1 MKRMK
6 KIKQILGLVLF
17 AFIGVL
23 ALASCN
29 SKGSF
34 ETQYYGGQTFKGD
47 LYVNSFNQYYL
58 FSDSKIY
65 TIRLFENKSGGKE
78 IDISEFRGVNI
89 EKMDNNTWVYQDYFG
104 APKNYFIF
112 INDGQELLTI
122 SSGDY
127 VSVYV
132 KTDHI
137 EVE

>member
-1 MKRMK
+1 M
-6 KIKQILGLVLF
+6 KIKKFLGLILF

-34 ETQYYGGQTFKGD
+34 ETQYYGGQTFNGD
-47 LYVNSFNQYYL
+47 LYVSHYNDYYL

-65 TIRLFENKSGGKE
+65 TVGLIENISGEKE
-78 IDISEFRGVNI
+78 FYISELNIVNL
-89 EKMDNNTWVYQDYFG
+89 EKIDNNTWVYQKYIG
-104 APKNYFIF
+104 ASKTYFIF
-112 INDGQELLTI
+112 INDGQELLQI

-137 EVE
+137 EEE

>member
-1 MKRMK
+1 MR
-6 KIKQILGLVLF
+6 KIKKFLGLILF
-17 AFIGVL
+17 VFIGVL

-29 SKGSF
+29 SNNSIDSF
-34 ETQYYGGQTFKGD
+34 ETKYYGGQTLRGD

-78 IDISEFRGVNI
+78 IDISEFRGVNL

-127 VSVYV
+127 VSIYV

-137 EVE
+137 EE

>member
-1 MKRMK
+1 MK
-6 KIKQILGLVLF
+6 KIKQILGLILL

-29 SKGSF
+29 STGSF
-34 ETQYYGGQTFKGD
+34 ETQHYGQTLKGD
-47 LYVNSFNQYYL
+47 LYVNSYNQYYL

-78 IDISEFRGVNI
+78 PYFSEFRGVNL
-89 EKMDNNTWVYQDYFG
+89 EKMDNNTWVYQDYLG
-104 APKNYFIF
+104 ASKNYFIF
-112 INDGQELLTI
+112 INDGQELLQT
-122 SSGDY
+122 SGDY

-137 EVE
+137 EEE